1 LLGLALFFV
10 LLLFLPAGTW
20 AWEKGLLS
28 LLMCLTLGVLAA
40 LYIRRV
46 NPEVL
51 AARINPHQGTK
62 GWDTATSATR

>member
-1 LLGLALFFV
+1 MLGVALFFA
-10 LLLFLPAGTW
+10 LFLPAGTW
-20 AWEKGLLS
+20 AWKKGLLS